1 MDKLLLHK
9 LYCGTELKWTVLTCI
24 DHVLC
29 CIFSVLE
36 GFLHLDGCIPADVL
50 TPFISALVCFL
61 HLVIYIPAD
70 VLAPIISV
78 VLNTT
83 CWLFVI
89 FYNE

>member
-36 GFLHLDGCIPADVL
+36 GFLHLDGCIPADVDS
-50 TPFISALVCFL
+50 FHFCFSMF
-61 HLVIYIPAD
+61 PAFSY
-70 VLAPIISV
+70 LYPSGCAGSYH
-78 VLNTT
+78 
-83 CWLFVI
+83 FGGA
-89 FYNE
+89 